1 MADEIEKVKEIAK
14 GKGVDFGV
22 ELERQQWKPVFDE
35 ASISQRPLKKI
46 RSPQRRHHHLV
57 HSSVSYPSLPSS
69 RLVFPFAFD
78 GSFDPMSR
86 PWQPQNQQHMI
97 SFSPQPQQQ
106 QQQQLLQ
113 YCSGAL
119 NLSPRGGMMGRLGQP
134 VQPIHTS
141 KLYRGVRQRQ
151 WGKWVAEIRLPRERT
166 RLWLGTFDTAED
178 AALAYDRK
186 AFKLRG
192 KNARL
197 NFPELF
203 FKKDKDTSP
212 SSPEPNQN
220 QNLPKQEHE
229 SPKLQSANME
239 SMSQGD
245 NPGSEPTTIDMVQ
258 MTAEEGD
265 SGSQASMWE
274 DMALAEAWFNAFP
287 EEWGPVNPV
296 WDDINA
302 ANNLLLPS
310 NPSFTN
316 QNQQDFSEFD
326 HQKQDS
332 SSTSCPKKP
341 FF

>member
-97 SFSPQPQQQ
+97 SF
-106 QQQQLLQ
+106 
-113 YCSGAL
+113 
-119 NLSPRGGMMGRLGQP
+119 RGMMGRLGQP

-141 KLYRGVRQRQ
+141 KLFRGVRQRQ

-310 NPSFTN
+310 NLSFTN